1 MRLQICHLSDIHFV
15 TGENAILDKKEQLS
29 RAILEYTHKNEDMLF
44 LVSGDIAQSCD
55 NDEYIEAM
63 GFFIYLQ
70 EELKKEKN
78 INSYFFFAPGNHDA
92 ILNPDDLDEAN
103 RRKVVLE
110 KRDTLTKS
118 ELEYYQGK
126 MCEKQK
132 NYFDFVSDFMDE
144 TVISKLD
151 TKTPLLEQYELKI
164 VDNKIYINVL
174 NTAWISQR
182 KEKPGEI
189 FMPKMVYEKRI
200 VKKDGLNITMYH
212 HPSNW
217 MHPDDKIYFDT
228 EICNHSD
235 IVFVGHEHVGR
246 EEHINTSQA
255 EFDIEYGEVLQ
266 DLSDKNNSGFKMHF
280 IEDGIIST
288 YTYIWNYGQKIYVS
302 ERKPDRKLGENI
314 NKAICF
320 LPEYRDKLNSFDM
333 QITHPRK
340 TKPVLNDLYVFPNVE
355 AYNGTIDFEESSKER
370 TIVYGEDLIEYILA
384 NKFVEFSG
392 GVKVGK
398 SALGK
403 MIALRLEQIGIHAIL
418 INCRNMTSLSIQNI
432 EKLEEHAIYE
442 AYGKQNEKVYRQL
455 LPKRKIL
462 IFDNI
467 DYIKS
472 DKFKREVIKHFS
484 NFYDYIVSFTNMSYE
499 LATLNE
505 TLRKDDDLEI
515 KHCDIQ
521 ELGRVQ
527 RKQLYR
533 NWYELD
539 EGDGIVVDDVEKK
552 IKEATDTINTLKG
565 NGYMPCVASNILIIL
580 QQLEFQPE
588 RNQDRSN
595 YGHMYEFLIDK
606 SILDMKK
613 VCPSISLD
621 IASGILIW
629 TAQYMLENKCREI
642 DKDIFSQIITAYNDF
657 YYTDA
662 SKEVY
667 LREYIRVDLIEE
679 ENEQI
684 KFKYPYIHYY
694 FTAKYLANNIS
705 KENIQNTISYMAS
718 NLQDE
723 ECGDIMVF
731 LCHIS
736 KEPFIFNCVLENSK
750 NLLADCKVFDF
761 NEYKDIKMD
770 FEEQLDVD
778 FLPEKDIEQRQ
789 DEILERQ
796 DRYEESKK
804 EKDNRKQ
811 ELSTQTVEEDSEYI
825 EFQKQTEKLD
835 AAFKSIEVMGQILK
849 NYPGTIDGS
858 VKQALLTETHSLGMR
873 SVTFSYEM
881 IKGIINQFLK
891 KICDKLQEELNK
903 QDNVYDELIVK
914 WREEQTSVLKTQT
927 DNLFGIMCYTIIRR
941 LANALGSEDLKPLI
955 NRVKMDDVLSYR
967 LMKWSINLNEFGIIQ
982 GILLINFY
990 DELKKSKNH
999 FAAKILK
1006 LFVYDHYYI
1015 FGSKDIK
1022 MRQKVWDRLGFSK
1035 KKEKLLL
1042 MQTEL

>member
-15 TGENAILDKKEQLS
+15 TGENAVLEKKEQLS
-29 RAILEYTHKNEDMLF
+29 RAILEHTHKNEDMLF
-44 LVSGDIAQSCD
+44 LVSGDIAQSCN
-55 NDEYIEAM
+55 NDEYMQAM
-63 GFFIYLQ
+63 EFFVYLQ
-70 EELKKEKN
+70 EEIKKGKN
-78 INSYFFFAPGNHDA
+78 VNSYFIFAPGNHDA
-92 ILNPDDLDEAN
+92 ILNPDDLDEVN
-103 RRKVVLE
+103 RRKDVLE
-110 KRDTLTKS
+110 KRDSLQAS
-118 ELEYYQGK
+118 ELNYYQTK

-132 NYFDFVSDFMDE
+132 NYFDFISVFRDE
-144 TVISKLD
+144 TVISKID

-164 VDNKIYINVL
+164 AGNKIFINVL
-174 NTAWISQR
+174 NTSWISQR
-182 KEKPGEI
+182 NEKPGEI
-189 FMPKMVYEKRI
+189 FMPKMIYEKRI

-217 MHPDDKIYFDT
+217 MHPDDKLYFDT
-228 EICNHSD
+228 EICNNSD

-255 EFDIEYGEVLQ
+255 EYDIEYGEVLQ
-266 DLSDKNNSGFKMHF
+266 DLSNKNNSGFKMHF

-288 YTYIWNYGQKIYVS
+288 YTYIWDYAQKLYS
-302 ERKPDRKLGENI
+302 GERKPDRKLGENI

-320 LPEYRDKLNSFDM
+320 LPVYRDKLNSFDM

-340 TKPVLNDLYVFPNVE
+340 AKPILNDLYVFPNVE
-355 AYNGTIDFEESSKER
+355 AYNGTVDFEDSSKER
-370 TIVYGEDLIEYILA
+370 TMVYGENLIEYILS

-403 MIALRLEQIGIHAIL
+403 MIALKLEQIGIHAIL

-432 EKLEEHAIYE
+432 ERLEELAIYE

-455 LPKRKIL
+455 LTKRKIL

-467 DYIKS
+467 DYIKN
-472 DKFKREVIKHFS
+472 DKFKREMIKHFS

-499 LATLNE
+499 LAMLNE
-505 TLRKDDDLEI
+505 TIHKDDDLEI

-521 ELGRVQ
+521 ELGRRQ

-580 QQLEFQPE
+580 QQLDFQPE
-588 RNQDRSN
+588 GSQDRSN
-595 YGHMYEFLIDK
+595 YGHMYEFLIDR

-613 VCPSISLD
+613 ACESISID

-642 DKDIFSQIITAYNDF
+642 ETHIFSEIITAYNK
-657 YYTDA
+657 YYLTDA
-662 SKEVY
+662 TKEVY
-667 LREYIRVDLIEE
+667 LREYVRVDLVEE
-679 ENEQI
+679 ENGQI
-684 KFKYPYIHYY
+684 RFKYPYIHYY

-705 KENIQNTISYMAS
+705 NENIRKEIVYMAS

-736 KEPFIFNCVLENSK
+736 KEPFIFNSVLESSK
-750 NLLADCKVFDF
+750 NLLSDSKVFDF
-761 NEYKDIKMD
+761 NEYKDIKMN
-770 FEEQLDVD
+770 FEEQLNVD
-778 FLPEKDIEQRQ
+778 FIPEKDIEQRQ

-804 EKDNRKQ
+804 ETSESKH
-811 ELSTQTVEEDSEYI
+811 ELSTQTAEEDSEDL
-825 EFQKQTEKLD
+825 EFQKQREKLD

-849 NYPGTIDGS
+849 NYPGTIDGNI
-858 VKQALLTETHSLGMR
+858 KLALLNETHALGMR
-873 SVTFSYEM
+873 SVTYSYEM
-881 IKGIINQFLK
+881 IKGLINRFLK
-891 KICDKLQEELNK
+891 EVCDKIQEELNK
-903 QDNVYDELIVK
+903 QDNVYDELIAK
-914 WREEQTSVLKTQT
+914 WKEEQTSELKTQT
-927 DNLFGIMCYTIIRR
+927 DNFFGLMCYTIIRR
-941 LANALGSEDLKPLI
+941 LANALGNEDLKPLI
-955 NRVKMDDVLSYR
+955 NHVNMDNALSYR
-967 LMKWSINLNEFGIIQ
+967 LMKWSINLNEFGIMQ

-990 DELKKSKNH
+990 DELKKSKNY

-1006 LFVYDHYYI
+1006 LSVYDHYYF

-1022 MRQKVWDRLGFSK
+1022 MRQRIWDKLEFSK
-1035 KKEKLLL
+1035 KKEKILL
-1042 MQTEL
+1042 MQKEL